1 MSTMFD
7 VAIWTSSKDNA
18 YHNSLPYRDYK
29 PHFIKLLEKVWNAY
43 PEYSPNN
50 TVMLDDSVEKCIF
63 NNKYNNIHPKPYQP
77 DFITYNIDED
87 NDTELQSYCNP
98 NEPKGSPNEYV
109 AYFLTIYIA
118 EAHARDEWWMPTT
131 ENAQDAA
138 KSFQKDFNYPCE
150 VISDSM
156 KNEVYEN
163 YDSWPERLYIIEKGI
178 IVYQGGMGPFD
189 YKLAEVKDWLINRF
203 GLRGEAI
210 SLR

>member
-1 MSTMFD
+1 M
-7 VAIWTSSKDNA
+7 
-18 YHNSLPYRDYK
+18 
-29 PHFIKLLEKVWNAY
+29 
-43 PEYSPNN
+43 
-50 TVMLDDSVEKCIF
+50 
-63 NNKYNNIHPKPYQP
+63 
-77 DFITYNIDED
+77 IDIY
-87 NDTELQSYCNP
+87 QSYCNP
-98 NEPKGSPNEYV
+98 NEPKGSPNECV

-131 ENAQDAA
+131 DNAQEGESACIYQHKNIQERIIAA

-150 VISDSM
+150 IICDSM